1 MRTAGEVASSLS
13 LRVRLTV
20 LSVLGAGLVLPLVVV
35 LLHGAVTDAIDD
47 AVTAE
52 LRVRAEDV
60 AVELEAGVVPV
71 MNEGLVTQVLTEG
84 GEVAS
89 RQGTDPL
96 VNSGDLPTSLGV
108 DVIVDRAVPSIGD
121 DARLLVRKLPR
132 ATGAGWVVVAGS
144 TKPIVEVQRRL
155 TVVLGVA
162 GPLLVLVIA
171 GTAWVLT
178 RSALQPVQRM
188 TRRASTLSLEEP
200 HQRLPQPPGRDEIAE
215 LGRTLNAMLDRIE
228 ATVAH
233 ERAFVDDA
241 SHELRTPI
249 AVLRGELELA
259 RLELGDVGQDSGP
272 ARALDSALEET
283 DRLARITE
291 QLLVLARA
299 DVGRL
304 ADTRERVSLMTAT
317 ARIVDRSPT
326 DHHQL
331 QVSGVEA
338 HVLAD
343 PDLIDQ
349 VISNL
354 VNNALRFARRTVR
367 ITIGTDDGT
376 AVLRV
381 DDDGPGFDTVLIDTA
396 FDRFARAGE
405 SRTRSGGGGA
415 GLGLAIVEAVVAS
428 LDGRI
433 ELTNNGPLGGAS
445 STVRIPQAPRSS

>member
-1 MRTAGEVASSLS
+1 MRSPAGFASSLS
-13 LRVRLTV
+13 LRVRLTL
-20 LSVLGAGLVLPLVVV
+20 LSALGAGLVLPLAVV
-35 LLHGAVTDAIDD
+35 LLHGAVSDALDD

-52 LRVRAEDV
+52 LRVRADDV
-60 AVELEAGVVPV
+60 TAELAAGLGPV
-71 MNEGLVTQVLTEG
+71 ANEGLVTQMLDED
-84 GEVAS
+84 GEVLDRAEVEPLIAVDDLPV
-89 RQGTDPL
+89 RVGTD
-96 VNSGDLPTSLGV
+96 
-108 DVIVDRAVPSIGD
+108 VIRDRPVPGIGEN
-121 DARLLVRKLPR
+121 ARVLVRRLPET
-132 ATGAGWVVVAGS
+132 TGIGWVAVAGS
-144 TKPIVEVQRRL
+144 TNPIVEVERRL
-155 TVVLGVA
+155 AVLLGVA
-162 GPLLVLVIA
+162 GPLLVLLVA
-171 GTAWVLT
+171 ATAWVLT

-200 HQRLPQPPGRDEIAE
+200 HERLPLPPGRDEIAE

-259 RLELGDVGQDSGP
+259 RLELGEAEESAGP

-291 QLLVLARA
+291 QLLTLARA

-317 ARIVDRSPT
+317 ARAVDRIT
-326 DHHQL
+326 ARRVQL
-331 QVSGVEA
+331 QVTGVEV

-349 VISNL
+349 VLTNL
-354 VNNALRFARRTVR
+354 LNNALRFARRIVR
-367 ITIGTDDGT
+367 ITIEIDEGV

-381 DDDGPGFDTVLIDTA
+381 EDDGAGFDPELIDRA
-396 FDRFARAGE
+396 FDRFARAGA
-405 SRTRSGGGGA
+405 SRTRSGAGA
-415 GLGLAIVEAVVAS
+415 GLGLAIVAAIVAA

-433 ELTNNGPLGGAS
+433 VIGNDSPLGGAS
-445 STVRIPQAPRSS
+445 VTVRIPRAPRSS